1 MPLVTVRNLSLRFRG
16 PPLLDDVTC
25 HVEAGQR
32 VGLLGRNGAGKTSLL
47 RLLAGVIDPDAGT
60 VEFAPGARV
69 ALLQQDVPQDV
80 ASRVREVVAAGLP
93 AATAETAWEHEQ
105 AVTQLLTR
113 MNLDGDADF
122 QALSAGMKRRVL
134 LARAVVGQPDLL
146 LLDEPTNHLDI
157 EAVEWLEAFLGRWR
171 GTLMFVTN
179 DRTFLRRMA
188 DRILEIDRGR
198 IFDWSC
204 DYDTFLVRKEEA
216 LAAEEKANALF
227 DTRLAQEEA
236 WIERK
241 EALALAQ
248 AALAK
253 AQADLDLLEAG
264 SWQYDRDVAQ
274 ATLSRAEAEAAKIE
288 IELDRLVVR
297 ALVDGRVLQVNV
309 RPGEFV
315 GTPPNQPLI
324 VLGNTDR
331 LHVRVDIDEYDIT
344 RFQPE
349 ARAVALPRGDLQE
362 EYPLE
367 FVRVEP
373 FVVPKKSLTGDNT
386 ERVDTRVLQVIYKF
400 DPADRPPLFVGQQ
413 VEVFIDA
420 VQDAD

>member
-1 MPLVTVRNLSLRFRG
+1 MATAPVSREPPARRLNRSRTLADTLTQRALPL
-16 PPLLDDVTC
+16 
-25 HVEAGQR
+25 
-32 VGLLGRNGAGKTSLL
+32 
-47 RLLAGVIDPDAGT
+47 
-60 VEFAPGARV
+60 
-69 ALLQQDVPQDV
+69 
-80 ASRVREVVAAGLP
+80 VAAGLLGFAGWYVWSTRPVSEDPPPPVAP
-93 AATAETAWEHEQ
+93 ATSPFADSLAAAGIVEAQTENIAVGSATPGVVTAVLVKVGDEVKAGTPLFRLDDRQLRGELAVKQAAIAESRSGLVRLEAEPRKEKIPVLAASVKEAEAIVIRET
-105 AVTQLLTR
+105 
-113 MNLDGDADF
+113 DALRRSQETF
-122 QALSAGMKRRVL
+122 NRRVTT
-134 LARAVVGQPDLL
+134 
-146 LLDEPTNHLDI
+146 E
-157 EAVEWLEAFLGRWR
+157 
-171 GTLMFVTN
+171 
-179 DRTFLRRMA
+179 
-188 DRILEIDRGR
+188 
-198 IFDWSC
+198 
-204 DYDTFLVRKEEA
+204 
-216 LAAEEKANALF
+216 
-227 DTRLAQEEA
+227 QEL
-236 WIERK
+236 IERK

-274 ATLSRAEAEAAKIE
+274 ATLSRAEAEAANIE

-400 DPADRPPLFVGQQ
+400 DTTGRPPLFVGQQ